1 MRKSSMILVL
11 FLTAALGWAQSTP
24 PDPASPD
31 QSMAPAAGQ
40 PQRGRRPGVAGTITA
55 INADSMVLKTRD
67 GQTAQVSL
75 SDKTQFS
82 KERQPAKLA
91 DFKVGDEVFVRGT
104 SAGGN
109 SWQAEMVGTR
119 PAGGFGTG
127 NMGDALGKRF
137 IVGQIASINGMQ
149 LVIARPDEVNQTITV
164 DESTSFQK
172 QGESITL
179 ADLKPGDHVFG
190 RGEIKNG
197 VFVPA
202 VLNLGD
208 PRAMGRGRGQGQGMG
223 QGQGQ
228 GQGAGQGAG
237 QGPATPDS
245 H

>member
-1 MRKSSMILVL
+1 
-11 FLTAALGWAQSTP
+11 
-24 PDPASPD
+24 
-31 QSMAPAAGQ
+31 
-40 PQRGRRPGVAGTITA
+40 
-55 INADSMVLKTRD
+55 MVLKTRD

-82 KERQPAKLA
+82 KDRQPAKLA

-104 SAGGN
+104 SAGAN

-119 PAGGFGTG
+119 PAGGFGAG

-149 LVIARPDEVNQTITV
+149 LVIARPDDVNQTITV

-208 PRAMGRGRGQGQGMG
+208 PRAMGRGRGQGQG
-223 QGQGQ
+223 QGQGMGQ
-228 GQGAGQGAG
+228 QPGQGAGQGAG
-237 QGPATPDS
+237 PGPATPDS